1 MVELYPNGGWAPPPY
16 RAIRRWPFVVS
27 IVALSLVA
35 AGLGVGFAYST
46 HSAQEWRSAANK
58 TSDDLAKTSGD
69 LVAMTKQRDDL
80 KIDAQELQNRLDG
93 VNTKLVDTQKQLD
106 GVTSDYNTA
115 TDRVRSLADEKAQV
129 GDQAAYME
137 TLVAMS
143 QGVTAEMD
151 GCIGNLQKLQT
162 YLVDFSSYDPE
173 ALISYA
179 TQINDGCNKA
189 RADSDALSKKL
200 AG

>member
-1 MVELYPNGGWAPPPY
+1 MNELYPNGGWAPPPY
-16 RAIRRWPFVVS
+16 RSIRRWPFIVS

-46 HSAQEWRSAANK
+46 YSAQEWRGAANK
-58 TSDDLAKTSGD
+58 TSDELAKKSDD

-93 VNTKLVDTQKQLD
+93 VNSQLADTQKQLD

-129 GDQAAYME
+129 GDAAASMA

-143 QGVTAEMD
+143 QGVTEEMD
-151 GCIGNLQKLQT
+151 ACIKDLQKLQT
-162 YLVDFSSYDPE
+162 YLVDFSSYDPD
-173 ALISYA
+173 ALITYA
-179 TQINDGCNKA
+179 RDINEGCNKA
-189 RADSDALSKKL
+189 RADSEALSTKL